1 MALHCATVRPGL
13 KLDLPPSQSVLQLQL
28 PSLTLP
34 QFCASAAD
42 AKKVAMAK
50 LTAGSANRFM
60 GLSIP

>member
-1 MALHCATVRPGL
+1 VRPGL
-13 KLDLPPSQSVLQLQL
+13 KVDLPPSHCVLQLQL

-60 GLSIP
+60 GISIP